1 MSYMPRLITIAV
13 PVKGIVNVVV
23 VLNGVTVA
31 NVVPVVTL
39 FVQTNRLVFKL
50 DHMTVSD
57 AGNVSSIT

>member
-1 MSYMPRLITIAV
+1 V

-31 NVVPVVTL
+31 NVDPDVIL
-39 FVQTNRLVFKL
+39 FFQKKRLVFRL

-57 AGNVSSIT
+57 SGKVSSIT